1 MTVPPP
7 YPSSHAHS
15 SVLQRRRF
23 SRTDAL
29 QALHREN
36 YPPAARGGSR
46 GRGRGGAATYARLP
60 GHSWAPAHAHAPG
73 VADNQMHH
81 WPPKRSNVWIAPA
94 LASSNSQVAAAAAAR
109 SGLPRERLEERIKS
123 RQAGLDGANVAP
135 GQEHQYHHVEVG
147 VKRARRDTLPMPK
160 TPASPSSL
168 PAWEREIETREEA
181 ARVHARRGEREKWA
195 RNREALDWLR
205 ARVAVVKED
214 EQRRREQSTRRSE
227 DEREDEG
234 EDNESER
241 GESSGESGACDDREE
256 GEWEEIE
263 ISDAMRKERD
273 GHRQNEEEAEEALYM
288 YGDAASDVED
298 LLDYGWGLERS
309 DR

>member
-7 YPSSHAHS
+7 YSSSHAHS

-29 QALHREN
+29 QALHRGN

-46 GRGRGGAATYARLP
+46 GRGRGGAATYARPP

-73 VADNQMHH
+73 VADNQIHH

-123 RQAGLDGANVAP
+123 RQTGLDGAIVAT
-135 GQEHQYHHVEVG
+135 GQERQYHHIEVG
-147 VKRARRDTLPMPK
+147 VKRPRRDTLPTPK

-195 RNREALDWLR
+195 RNREALEWLR
-205 ARVAVVKED
+205 ARVAVVRED
-214 EQRRREQSTRRSE
+214 EQRQREDSVRRTE
-227 DEREDEG
+227 DEREEG
-234 EDNESER
+234 GESER
-241 GESSGESGACDDREE
+241 GESSSASGVIDDREE

-273 GHRQNEEEAEEALYM
+273 GHRREEEEAEEALYM

>member
-1 MTVPPP
+1 
-7 YPSSHAHS
+7 
-15 SVLQRRRF
+15 
-23 SRTDAL
+23 
-29 QALHREN
+29 
-36 YPPAARGGSR
+36 
-46 GRGRGGAATYARLP
+46 
-60 GHSWAPAHAHAPG
+60 
-73 VADNQMHH
+73 
-81 WPPKRSNVWIAPA
+81 
-94 LASSNSQVAAAAAAR
+94 
-109 SGLPRERLEERIKS
+109 
-123 RQAGLDGANVAP
+123 
-135 GQEHQYHHVEVG
+135 
-147 VKRARRDTLPMPK
+147 MPK